1 MDNHTLKQKLIQ
13 RINSIESN
21 KLLKEIYKILEAT
34 NEESFYE
41 LSDVQV
47 AIINEAKQEY
57 NNNEILSQEEAEKDI
72 EKWLGK

>member
-21 KLLKEIYKILEAT
+21 KLLNEIYKLLETT

-41 LSDVQV
+41 LSESQI
-47 AIINEAKQEY
+47 AIISDAQQEY
-57 NNNEILSQEEAEKDI
+57 KTNEILSQEEAEKEI